1 MCTIGDNAEYTI
13 IGDTGYMTIVTINN
27 DNTLYRVSGIQLP
40 SSLSSY
46 GMASVN
52 YNGTTYAVV
61 GGGEENG
68 FIESLVRFIRFNGAG
83 CEVEKTY
90 TLTTGRK
97 NYK

>member
-1 MCTIGDNAEYTI
+1 
-13 IGDTGYMTIVTINN
+13 MTVVTVNN
-27 DNTLYRVSGIQLP
+27 DNVLYRVSGIQLS

-46 GMASVN
+46 GMTSAN

-61 GGGEENG
+61 GGGVADG
-68 FIESLVRFIRFNGAG
+68 FVESLVRFIRFNGAG